1 MLAWQSLRGMAA
13 MSRQMFLL
21 IQLDNADMYLPTWVV
36 IGNLLIK
43 KSAVIGNCLGRPNGI
58 N

>member
-21 IQLDNADMYLPTWVV
+21 IQLDNAYMYLLTWVV

-43 KSAVIGNCLGRPNGI
+43 KSADPT
-58 N
+58 

>member
-21 IQLDNADMYLPTWVV
+21 IQLDNAYMYLLTWVV

-43 KSAVIGNCLGRPNGI
+43 KSADTYLMELIK
-58 N
+58 